1 MKYFKYYRP
10 EWKFDITSINSA
22 FVRNYAGDFY
32 FKGESHDFWEM
43 VYVENGHLTVAE
55 DEDIYELREGQAIF
69 HAPMEF
75 HRFWARKNEK
85 PVFKIISFSLDT
97 DIEHCLD
104 RGVFTFDAE
113 KRIALSDL
121 YDDITLVFNEGAILH
136 GRNEAKEHAYLSES
150 RVFKKLEAFLLTI
163 MSDTS
168 PDERIASSASAERYR
183 SIVEFMTGRVRENLS
198 LDEIA
203 QETHFSVSYVK
214 KLFMMYAGCGAMHYF
229 TRLKIVHSLAYI
241 RRGMS
246 ISEVS
251 EMFSFSS
258 PNYFSS
264 VFKREMGMLPTDY
277 KHKESSKHGKLS
289 KKS

>member
-1 MKYFKYYRP
+1 MRYFRYYRP
-10 EWKFDITSINSA
+10 EWKFEIASINSA
-22 FVRNYAGDFY
+22 FVRNYQGDFY

-55 DEDIYELREGQAIF
+55 DEDIYELHEGQAIF

-97 DIEHCLD
+97 DIEHCLA

-113 KRIALSDL
+113 RRIALSDL
-121 YDDITLVFNEGAILH
+121 YDDVTRVFNEGAIL
-136 GRNEAKEHAYLSES
+136 GATIEAQEHDFLSEAS
-150 RVFKKLEAFLLTI
+150 VFKKLESFLLDI
-163 MSDTS
+163 MSDTL
-168 PDERIASSASAERYR
+168 PDEKIASSASAERYR
-183 SIVEFMTGRVRENLS
+183 SIVEFMTRRVRDDLS
-198 LDEIA
+198 LGEIA
-203 QETHFSVSYVK
+203 KKTHFSVSYVK
-214 KLFMMYAGCGAMHYF
+214 KLFIMYAGCGVMHYF

-241 RRGMS
+241 RHGMS
-246 ISEVS
+246 IREVS

-264 VFKREMGMLPTDY
+264 VFKREMGMLPTEY
-277 KHKESSKHGKLS
+277 KSRENAKHGIPP